1 MSKFKEMD
9 FELKDI
15 KQTLLLHKN
24 EQDNALEDLMARA
37 RATWDQ
43 ALPHLATEPP
53 PPGDPGEP
61 TCEEISFRGYKIRY
75 GDTACQSLWA

>member
-1 MSKFKEMD
+1 MCQCSEEKMMESLQLMSKFKEMD

-37 RATWDQ
+37 RAT
-43 ALPHLATEPP
+43 
-53 PPGDPGEP
+53 
-61 TCEEISFRGYKIRY
+61 
-75 GDTACQSLWA
+75 